1 MSYKFKCQIFFAFIF
16 ICFLFSVP
24 LLSKEIYKSS
34 DLGYPEYKI
43 VWHLSE
49 KESRSTEKTELAG
62 YDADDKM
69 AVKIEYLTSK
79 VSTEHSTKMIFYHS
93 NGKKEAEY
101 LNSTEKNGNEY
112 IYITLY
118 DLKNKKIIHEYKYD
132 TINEVSIY
140 NKWNFH
146 NVSQKFK
153 DEQEKTNFK
162 QEKILRVNVLN
173 HEIGDFFKIL
183 IKILKS
189 RTGSR
194 DNKIIGR
201 WEVIIKEGKSIE
213 KSIAQIDQNTIIF
226 ESDRVGSYKYDIKND
241 LLYIYDNSSVPDIKK
256 IIFNSEDEFY
266 VPELN
271 SKFIRLQ

>member
-1 MSYKFKCQIFFAFIF
+1 
-16 ICFLFSVP
+16 LFSVP

>member
-1 MSYKFKCQIFFAFIF
+1 MQ
-16 ICFLFSVP
+16 
-24 LLSKEIYKSS
+24 
-34 DLGYPEYKI
+34 
-43 VWHLSE
+43 
-49 KESRSTEKTELAG
+49 
-62 YDADDKM
+62 
-69 AVKIEYLTSK
+69 
-79 VSTEHSTKMIFYHS
+79 
-93 NGKKEAEY
+93 
-101 LNSTEKNGNEY
+101 NGNEY